1 MPLQCVSSRRND
13 AGRYCPTP
21 GWDRRY
27 KARSPPATAFIS
39 VCFSSRSILRAGV
52 TIACAGKRS
61 TRSSIRASSHRRPVS
76 IRGNPGVYIHALTD
90 IAPAEGALL
99 MTESSTVS
107 KRQIA
112 TLCTGP
118 RPGIGKIPGG
128 SDASRRVMCTRSQSN
143 TPTLATHESW
153 LFRSNRS
160 SALYSPS
167 PKICHRGLDV
177 APRAEILKTA

>member
-1 MPLQCVSSRRND
+1 MIHAIRHLTDGTAFRCIEGNLLGAPRCMPLQCVSSRRND

-76 IRGNPGVYIHALTD
+76 FRGNSGVYIHALTD
-90 IAPAEGALL
+90 IGPAEGALL
-99 MTESSTVS
+99 MTESSPVS
-107 KRQIA
+107 KRRIA

-118 RPGIGKIPGG
+118 RPGIGKLPGG
-128 SDASRRVMCTRSQSN
+128 SDASRRVVCTR
-143 TPTLATHESW
+143 
-153 LFRSNRS
+153 
-160 SALYSPS
+160 
-167 PKICHRGLDV
+167 
-177 APRAEILKTA
+177 